1 MHRQR
6 GRRVQRRPGGL
17 VVAVLAGSLA
27 LAACE
32 ADTGP
37 TPTPEPDPEPTTAT
51 SAPAD
56 RTLTF
61 GVHGPEEEI
70 TAYRSLVA
78 VHNSLDDDV
87 QITVEE
93 YPSRNAFVSEARK
106 SGEVPDVFLA
116 SGRDLAWLQEEQ
128 LMQPVDSLLIERGV
142 DFGDL
147 YSRDA
152 VLAFSADTRL
162 QCMPVGIS
170 PMVIYYNTELV
181 DFDRMELR
189 GRPVPDEERLTW
201 NFEAFTAAAE
211 FASRPRR
218 GTRGIHVEPTLE
230 SLAPWVYAAG
240 GELYDD
246 PADPT
251 TLTLSDEATRAALE
265 TVLAVLRD
273 PRLTLSDEQLRR
285 RSALEW
291 FERGK
296 LAMLPGYRDLVPR
309 LRQVEGLQFD
319 VIAMPNI
326 ERSAT
331 VGDTSGMCV
340 SAETGNL
347 SGAADFLVHMTSQVA
362 VRRVTAEGYLV
373 PANLEVALSRDFLQP
388 GLAPDHARVFTNALR
403 TIVLPPL
410 LTEEAALEQAVHR
423 RLNALLTA
431 PILADL
437 EALTAHIDEES
448 REVLD
453 PEGLAEESPTDEESE
468 TP

>member
-6 GRRVQRRPGGL
+6 RG
-17 VVAVLAGSLA
+17 VLLASVLGISLA
-27 LAACE
+27 LVACE
-32 ADTGP
+32 ADPGP
-37 TPTPEPDPEPTTAT
+37 TPDPEPTPAT
-51 SAPAD
+51 SAPTD

-61 GVHGPEEEI
+61 GVHGPEDEVS
-70 TAYRSLVA
+70 AYRSLVA
-78 VHNSLDDDV
+78 VHNSIYEDV
-87 QITVEE
+87 RITVED
-93 YPSRNAFVSEARK
+93 YPSRHAFLSEVR
-106 SGEVPDVFLA
+106 SSDEVPDVFLA
-116 SGRDLAWLQEEQ
+116 SGRDLAWLQQEQ
-128 LMQPVDSLLIERGV
+128 LVQPVDSLLIERGV

-181 DFDRMELR
+181 DFDRMGLR

-201 NFEAFTAAAE
+201 SFEAFTAAAE

-230 SLAPWVYAAG
+230 MLAPWVYAAG

-246 PADPT
+246 PVSPT
-251 TLTLSDEATRAALE
+251 TLTLSDDDTRAALE
-265 TVLAVLRD
+265 TVLGVLRD

-285 RSALEW
+285 HSALEW

-296 LAMLPGYRDLVPR
+296 LGMLPGYRGLVPR

-319 VIAMPNI
+319 VIAMPSI

-340 SAETGNL
+340 SAETENP
-347 SGAADFLVHMTSQVA
+347 SGAADFLVHMTSPVS

-373 PANLEVALSRDFLQP
+373 PANLEVALTRDFLQP
-388 GLAPDHARVFTNALR
+388 GLAPDHARAFTNALR

-423 RLNALLTA
+423 DLDALLTA

-437 EALTAHIDEES
+437 DALTTQIDEES

-453 PEGLAEESPTDEESE
+453 PEAAAEESE